1 MAQNEYVNKVQK
13 ADGSVIMD
21 ISDST
26 VAPGNMLRGVKA
38 YDASGEPI
46 TGDIGNATQS
56 SDGLM
61 SAADKTKLDG
71 IAAGAEANV
80 QANWTEANATSDAYI
95 QNKPTLGDAAAKGV
109 DTSVSDGS
117 ASVNLPTSK
126 AVADYVSDVASRP
139 FFTTFGFSIAVTDWT
154 GDGPYTYDLTHSAV
168 GANTTIDVY
177 PDFEGCGD
185 VFAKLTWHRTQN
197 GTGPDFYWT
206 PLSNGV
212 RFIVHTMP
220 TGTISGT
227 VRVLGSS
234 SDHRMVMVSDD
245 VIPLAKGGTNA
256 TNAEGARVNLGL
268 GAVEN
273 KSSATI
279 RSEITQQ
286 NVNDALGTGVG
297 TTRYY
302 REDGTWETPP
312 NTTYAPATQSYAGL
326 MSETDKA
333 KLDGIA
339 DGADVGTITG
349 ITMNGTSKGT
359 SGVVDLGTVLT
370 AHQDISGKA
379 DKSATVSTVAYN
391 STSKKIT
398 KTINGSTTDVVAVET
413 IKSAMAPFTWGQL
426 AGQ

>member
-13 ADGSVIMD
+13 ADGVVIMD

-26 VAPGNMLRGVKA
+26 VVPGNMVRGVKA
-38 YDASGEPI
+38 YNASGEPI
-46 TGDIGNATQS
+46 TGSLGNATKS

-71 IAAGAEANV
+71 IATGAEANV

-95 QNKPTLGDAAAKGV
+95 RNKPTLGDAAAKGV
-109 DTSVSDGS
+109 DTSVNDGS

-139 FFTTFGFSIAVTDWT
+139 FFTTIGFSIAVADWT
-154 GDGPYTYDLTHSAV
+154 GTTSPYSYTLANSAI
-168 GANTTIDVY
+168 GSNTTIDVY
-177 PDFEGCGD
+177 PDYDGCGAA
-185 VFAKLTWHRTQN
+185 FASLSWTRTQN
-197 GTGPDFYWT
+197 GSGPDFYWT
-206 PLSNGV
+206 QLSNGV
-212 RFIVHTMP
+212 KFFVRKKP
-220 TGTISGT
+220 TSTISGT
-227 VRVLGSS
+227 VRVLGNS
-234 SDHRMVMVSDD
+234 SDHRMVAFTDD
-245 VIPLAKGGTNA
+245 TVPLARGGTGA
-256 TNAEGARVNLGL
+256 TNAAGARVNLGI

-279 RSEITQQ
+279 RSELTQA
-286 NVNDALGTGVG
+286 NVNSAIGTGTG
-297 TTRYY
+297 TSKYY
-302 REDGTWETPP
+302 REDGTWATPS
-312 NTTYAPATQSYAGL
+312 NATTTIAGY
-326 MSETDKA
+326 MSAADKA
-333 KLDGIA
+333 KLNGIA
-339 DGADVGTITG
+339 AGADVGTITG

-398 KTINGSTTDVVAVET
+398 KTINGSTTDVVTVET